1 MNMNNYPDFGK
12 SVERYFQ
19 KYLVKER
26 GASKHTIKSYAD
38 TFSQMLDFLQQK
50 IGITADTIQ
59 FDIFNRDLICNFLTW
74 LENERHNSISTRN
87 IRLFVLRSFFTYM
100 IYVDPTHIDQWKSIC
115 SIKKKRCDSKPP
127 NYLTIEGIKAI
138 LSEID
143 VSTIRG
149 RRDLTMLSL
158 LYNSGARVQELIDL
172 TPDSIRMEKP
182 YCIILH
188 GKGDKIRQV
197 PLENSIINLVKRYME
212 ENRLAITDK
221 QSHPLFFNS
230 RHEKFT
236 PMGITYL
243 LKKYVGLAK
252 AKFPNLIPDRISPHC
267 FRHSKAM
274 HLLMAGCPLIYIRDV
289 LGHVSISTTEVYA
302 KTDSACKRQALEN
315 GYSEIGL
322 TTPELA
328 SWERSPKLREY
339 LKSLGEN
346 K

>member
-1 MNMNNYPDFGK
+1 MNDYPDFGK

-50 IGITADTIQ
+50 IGITADAIQ

-172 TPDSIRMEKP
+172 TPDSIRMDKP

-197 PLENSIINLVKRYME
+197 PLENSIINLIKCYVE
-212 ENRLAITDK
+212 ENGLAIKDK
-221 QSHPLFFNS
+221 QSHPLFSIPYMRNS
-230 RHEKFT
+230 
-236 PMGITYL
+236 L
-243 LKKYVGLAK
+243 LWG
-252 AKFPNLIPDRISPHC
+252 
-267 FRHSKAM
+267 
-274 HLLMAGCPLIYIRDV
+274 
-289 LGHVSISTTEVYA
+289 
-302 KTDSACKRQALEN
+302 
-315 GYSEIGL
+315 
-322 TTPELA
+322 
-328 SWERSPKLREY
+328 
-339 LKSLGEN
+339 
-346 K
+346 